1 MYARI
6 QNGVVVELFTPPP
19 GVTLAECFH
28 ADVAAQFV
36 EVPSGVA
43 PAQGWMYDGKTFAP
57 PPPPPE
63 PTLAQQAAALLAR
76 GLAVTSTATPALNA
90 TYPTTPT
97 AQQQVIAEITSILL
111 NGAFADGAS
120 TIEWPDVTGGGHA
133 FDVVQ
138 FKALATAIAAFVS
151 GCVKCINGQSTTLPS
166 ATATI
171 P

>member
-6 QNGVVVELFTPPP
+6 QNGVVVEMFTPPS
-19 GVTLAECFH
+19 VATLAECFH

-43 PAQGWMYDGKTFAP
+43 PAQGWTYDGKTFAP
-57 PPPPPE
+57 PPPPPS
-63 PTLAQQAAALLAR
+63 PTLAQQAAALLAG

-90 TYPTTPT
+90 TYPTTQ
-97 AQQQVIAEITSILL
+97 AVQQQVIAEITSILL

-120 TIEWPDVTGGGHA
+120 TIEWPDVTGIGHA
-133 FDVVQ
+133 FDVAQ
-138 FKALATAIAAFVS
+138 FKALASVIAAFVS
-151 GCVKCINGQSTTLPS
+151 NCIKCMNGQSATLPS